1 LMREKCFGGV
11 VPVAQVERLP
21 RANSSLHHTPKHS
34 SYAPLPL
41 SLSPPGVRRMV
52 YCRAVR
58 LTESPLRR
66 WLTSLSCRCF
76 VSMD

>member
-1 LMREKCFGGV
+1 MGDQSMQ
-11 VPVAQVERLP
+11 AQP
-21 RANSSLHHTPKHS
+21 HPTTKHS

-66 WLTSLSCRCF
+66 WLTSLSCRCL
-76 VSMD
+76 VSMG

>member
-1 LMREKCFGGV
+1 LRIRTEIFMGDQSMQ
-11 VPVAQVERLP
+11 AQP
-21 RANSSLHHTPKHS
+21 HPITKHS
-34 SYAPLPL
+34 IYAPLPL

-58 LTESPLRR
+58 LTESQLRR